1 VTTKRLKSLAGTI
14 NDTHAAAG
22 ASFRAGVQHA
32 MEAGRLLI
40 EAKEQ
45 VGHGEW
51 LPWLRA
57 NCEFSE
63 RTAQAYMRVAK
74 RAGELEAS
82 PQRVADL
89 PLREALALLAAPQPQ
104 EPTVEGGE
112 TIEAIEAKIEAFLET
127 VCPPLAII
135 RDKRLHRET
144 HETFEDYVS
153 ERFLTKIEDE
163 EIREVLRGI
172 VSARMKPAQ
181 DSEEEE
187 GGEAPRSSQTGAR
200 EPDASA
206 APGAGEA

>member
-1 VTTKRLKSLAGTI
+1 MTTKLLKSLAGRI

-22 ASFRAGVQHA
+22 ASFQAGVQRA
-32 MEAGRLLI
+32 MDAGRLLI
-40 EAKEQ
+40 EAKEK

-74 RAGELEAS
+74 RAGELEAN

-89 PLREALALLAAPQPQ
+89 PLREALALLTAPQPQ
-104 EPTVEGGE
+104 EPTVEGGSE
-112 TIEAIEAKIEAFLET
+112 SIEAIEAKIEAFLET

-144 HETFEDYVS
+144 HATFEDYVS

-172 VSARMKPAQ
+172 VSARMKPAH
-181 DSEEEE
+181 DSEEE
-187 GGEAPRSSQTGAR
+187 GGQ
-200 EPDASA
+200 
-206 APGAGEA
+206 